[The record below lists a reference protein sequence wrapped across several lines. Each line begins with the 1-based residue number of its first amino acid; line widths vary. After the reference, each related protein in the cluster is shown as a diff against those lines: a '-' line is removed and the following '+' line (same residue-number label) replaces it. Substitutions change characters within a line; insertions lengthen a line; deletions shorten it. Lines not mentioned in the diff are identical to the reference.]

1 MDIKSINDSVFEGL
15 FKQAVIDSFLEEL
28 DSLPPD
34 EELAKIYVYSPE
46 HEAGMKKLFA
56 REARKER
63 IRKTARR
70 AGKMA
75 AVLAIAVT
83 ILFGILMSVPQ
94 VRATVI
100 DTIVEWYDKFTKFT
114 SPAPETIKPNLEP
127 RYIPGGFKE
136 VFRDEVAM
144 STDIIYENDAGI
156 ILVFQYS
163 DARNSVS
170 VDNENNHYE
179 ILLIDGIEYHI
190 FETIVDRGENTIVW
204 ELYGQRNT
212 IFSII
217 SIDELLAVATSIEK
231 IK

>member
-63 IRKTARR
+63 IRKSARR
-70 AGKMA
+70 AGRLA
-75 AVLAIAVT
+75 AALAITVT
-83 ILFGILMSVPQ
+83 ILFDLLMSVPQ

-100 DTIVEWYDKFTKFT
+100 ETVIEWHEKYTKFT
-114 SPAPETIKPNLEP
+114 SNAPRTEHPHLELG
-127 RYIPGGFKE
+127 YIPEGFTE
-136 VFRDEVAM
+136 IIRDEAD
-144 STDIIYENDAGI
+144 SITCLIYENESGI

-163 DARNSVS
+163 DLSSSLSVT
-170 VDNENNHYE
+170 NENNAYE
-179 ILLIDGIEYHI
+179 ILQTGGVEYHI
-190 FETIVDRGENTIVW
+190 FETIVDGGESTIIW
-204 ELYGQRNT
+204 ELYGQRNM
-212 IFSII
+212 ISSIM
-217 SIDELLAVATSIEK
+217 SIDELFVIINSIEK
-231 IK
+231 IS